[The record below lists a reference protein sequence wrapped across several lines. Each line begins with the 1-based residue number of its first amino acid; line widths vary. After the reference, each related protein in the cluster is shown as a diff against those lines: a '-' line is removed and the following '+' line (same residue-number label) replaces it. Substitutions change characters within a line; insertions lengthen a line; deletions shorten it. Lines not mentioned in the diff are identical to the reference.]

1 MKKILTDPNV
11 QLLIKQ
17 FDLETPKMHNILVD
31 RYELNDGK
39 IVILSAK
46 VLDGDLNFV
55 KLADQSRLIDHL
67 HMCNVIFDDRIKSP
81 EVANR

>member
-17 FDLETPKMHNILVD
+17 FDLEIPKMHNILVD
-31 RYELNDGK
+31 QYELDNGK

-46 VLDGDLNFV
+46 VLDSDLNFV

-67 HMCNVIFDDRIKSP
+67 HMCNVIFDDRIKGP
-81 EVANR
+81 EVVNR

>member
-17 FDLETPKMHNILVD
+17 FDLEVPKMHNILVD
-31 RYELNDGK
+31 SYELNDGK

-46 VLDGDLNFV
+46 VLDSNMNFI
-55 KLADQSRLIDHL
+55 KFADQSKLIDHL
-67 HMCNVIFDDRIKSP
+67 HLCNVIFNDRI
-81 EVANR
+81 

>member
-1 MKKILTDPNV
+1 MKKILTNPNV

-31 RYELNDGK
+31 QYELNDGK

-46 VLDGDLNFV
+46 VLDSDLNFV

>member
-17 FDLETPKMHNILVD
+17 FDLEVPNMHNILVD
-31 RYELNDGK
+31 SYELNDGK

-46 VLDGDLNFV
+46 VLDSNMNFI
-55 KLADQSRLIDHL
+55 KFADQSKLIDHL
-67 HMCNVIFDDRIKSP
+67 HLCNVIFNDRI
-81 EVANR
+81 

>member
-17 FDLETPKMHNILVD
+17 FDLEVPKMHNILVD
-31 RYELNDGK
+31 SYELDNGK

-46 VLDGDLNFV
+46 VLDSNMNFI
-55 KLADQSRLIDHL
+55 KFADQSKLIDHL
-67 HMCNVIFDDRIKSP
+67 HLCNVIFNDRI
-81 EVANR
+81 

>member
-1 MKKILTDPNV
+1 MKKILSDPNV

-31 RYELNDGK
+31 HYELNDGK

-46 VLDGDLNFV
+46 VLDSDLNFV

>member
-17 FDLETPKMHNILVD
+17 FDLEIPKMYNILVEE
-31 RYELNDGK
+31 YELLDGK

-46 VLDGDLNFV
+46 VLDSNMNFIKFADLN
-55 KLADQSRLIDHL
+55 KLIDKLHL
-67 HMCNVIFDDRIKSP
+67 CNVVFN
-81 EVANR
+81 A